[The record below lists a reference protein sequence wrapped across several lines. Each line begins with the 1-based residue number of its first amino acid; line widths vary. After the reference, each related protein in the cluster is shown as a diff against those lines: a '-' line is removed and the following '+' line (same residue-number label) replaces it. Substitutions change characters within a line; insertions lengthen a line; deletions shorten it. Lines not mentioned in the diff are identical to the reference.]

1 MMSSLR
7 MNSMDEVTMQLV
19 HYFITKE
26 NYQPIVVNGL
36 QNEIWLENTDKY
48 FEVIR
53 INSNY
58 IHNDEQLDFDLY
70 KAKTVVKQIRKK
82 MLSFKCNTLNIM
94 LNVGDNVNNLSSSYK
109 NMELLK
115 VNSINDLGNDEGLAS
130 LFPELKNDI
139 IDSSDPMDFFIN
151 ITDDINEE
159 TERKSRLYDKVF
171 SQKPIV
177 VTYALI
183 VINIIVFILQYMGI
197 INTNLYATSAYSIKM
212 GHYWVV
218 LTSAFLHADII
229 HILCNMYSLYFI
241 GVQLETVLGK
251 KKFIVVYLISA
262 IMGSLASALL
272 SGGAAIG
279 ASGAIFGLIGA
290 MLYFGYYYRLY
301 LGNVVRSQIIPV
313 ILINLFIG
321 FMLPGVDNFGHIGGL
336 VGGIFAAMMVG
347 IEGKSDKMNRLNGAI
362 ITIVLIAFLL
372 FMIVR

>member
-301 LGNVVRSQIIPV
+301 LGNVVRSQIVPV

-362 ITIVLIAFLL
+362 ITIVLMAFLL

>member
-183 VINIIVFILQYMGI
+183 VINIIVFILQYMEI

-218 LTSAFLHADII
+218 LTSAFLHSDII

-347 IEGKSDKMNRLNGAI
+347 IEGKSDKMNRINGAI
-362 ITIVLIAFLL
+362 ITIALMAFLL

>member
-362 ITIVLIAFLL
+362 ITIALMAFLL